1 MPLHRSRDL
10 LILQAGRRLTE
21 VPPPLVAKAAELG
34 RDVGKTAA
42 TWVFDGNTPGEAYQR
57 VRRGID
63 EGDPAVL
70 DAIEPPAI
78 GPGAGYDQDDLARD
92 LGIEPGD
99 RALPGPCPLTPTPS
113 PTPSGRQP
121 SGPPATPPARR
132 RARPTS
138 ITKPSEKA
146 APGKGK
152 PARKRIRQYIDA
164 PGR

>member
-1 MPLHRSRDL
+1 VPLHRSRDL

-21 VPPPLVAKAAELG
+21 VSPPLVSRAEELG
-34 RDVGKTAA
+34 RDAGKTAA
-42 TWVFDGNTPGEAYQR
+42 WVFDGNTPGEAYQR

-70 DAIEPPAI
+70 DAIEPSAI

-99 RALPGPCPLTPTPS
+99 RALPRVVSATPTPS
-113 PTPSGRQP
+113 PAPSGRKA
-121 SGPPATPPARR
+121 SGPPATTPARR

-138 ITKPSEKA
+138 ITRPSEKA

-152 PARKRIRQYIDA
+152 PARKRIRQYSDA
-164 PGR
+164 PRR